1 MEQKTIF
8 EQLGGTYTQ
17 QGDFLLPNVKL
28 PDQPEYNIG
37 VWGQRCRR
45 YLKEHHRIL
54 YYNLLTSCKLLEHL
68 AEVETEC
75 NERMDTLVKAISK
88 QEGVTEALKAT
99 DQMKWVRR
107 MNSIRN
113 RAEEIVL
120 TKYLYI

>member
-107 MNSIRN
+107 MNSICN

>member
-1 MEQKTIF
+1 MEQKTIY
-8 EQLGGTYTQ
+8 EQLGGTYSQ

-37 VWGQRCRR
+37 VWGQRRRR

-99 DQMKWVRR
+99 DQMEWVRR
-107 MNSIRN
+107 MS
-113 RAEEIVL
+113 V
-120 TKYLYI
+120 T

>member
-1 MEQKTIF
+1 M
-8 EQLGGTYTQ
+8 
-17 QGDFLLPNVKL
+17 
-28 PDQPEYNIG
+28 
-37 VWGQRCRR
+37 
-45 YLKEHHRIL
+45 
-54 YYNLLTSCKLLEHL
+54 YNLLTSCKLLENL

-88 QEGVTEALKAT
+88 QEGVAEALKAT